1 VFPKTLFWNFLTGTG
16 QPNQQ
21 SELSLDFALTG
32 QMIMRTVQSRQQQPS
47 DFALTYPAAWL
58 QSGKNLDLCL
68 LAVCSCVL
76 TLLCHQTSIS
86 HTSSGAIRTAPT
98 TASIDFAVKAGLFTS
113 SKSED
118 PEQAPEL

>member
-1 VFPKTLFWNFLTGTG
+1 MKL
-16 QPNQQ
+16 
-21 SELSLDFALTG
+21 
-32 QMIMRTVQSRQQQPS
+32 MRTVQSQQQSGQSS

-58 QSGKNLDLCL
+58 KSGKNLDLCL

-76 TLLCHQTSIS
+76 TLLCHQTSVN
-86 HTSSGAIRTAPT
+86 TASSGAIRTAPT
-98 TASIDFAVKAGLFTS
+98 TASIDFAVKAGLFTT